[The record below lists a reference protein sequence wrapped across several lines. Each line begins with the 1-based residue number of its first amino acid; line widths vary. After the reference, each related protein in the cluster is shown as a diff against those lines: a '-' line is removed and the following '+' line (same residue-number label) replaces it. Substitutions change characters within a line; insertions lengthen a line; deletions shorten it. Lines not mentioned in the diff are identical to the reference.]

1 MAAKYP
7 YGWLCWSALSCAFA
21 LLSSVRRSK
30 LGSSSALAF
39 AFALVKYC
47 LRRGLLGVLRGTLQH
62 ACSSPAAPRKLAA
75 AVIVS
80 SHAAGAA
87 PGVAAAAAGG
97 EASSRGGASCGSGAL
112 RSVAGACWRRL
123 SHGLRTYS
131 GFAAGGQ
138 VFFFESLFKNTAET
152 PARERSHPG
161 PLGSGR
167 GTF

>member
-1 MAAKYP
+1 M
-7 YGWLCWSALSCAFA
+7 LVCSSALSCAFA

-87 PGVAAAAAGG
+87 AGVAVAAAGG
-97 EASSRGGASCGSGAL
+97 EASSPLSSRGGAFCGSGAL
-112 RSVAGACWRRL
+112 RSVAGACGADSR
-123 SHGLRTYS
+123 SRTVS
-131 GFAAGGQ
+131 GRIRVSRQGFR
-138 VFFFESLFKNTAET
+138 FFGVKLFKNTAET

>member
-1 MAAKYP
+1 MKDRKAVKVAAKYP

-80 SHAAGAA
+80 SHAA
-87 PGVAAAAAGG
+87 AAAGG

-112 RSVAGACWRRL
+112 RSVAGACAADSRTV
-123 SHGLRTYS
+123 SGLR
-131 GFAAGGQ
+131 
-138 VFFFESLFKNTAET
+138 
-152 PARERSHPG
+152 PPR
-161 PLGSGR
+161 
-167 GTF
+167 

>member
-62 ACSSPAAPRKLAA
+62 ACSSSAAPRKLAA

-80 SHAAGAA
+80 SH
-87 PGVAAAAAGG
+87 AAAAAGG

-112 RSVAGACWRRL
+112 RS
-123 SHGLRTYS
+123 RTTHQPAARPPQPQPS
-131 GFAAGGQ
+131 GSCRPP
-138 VFFFESLFKNTAET
+138 V
-152 PARERSHPG
+152 
-161 PLGSGR
+161 
-167 GTF
+167 